1 MKKDIKVDKN
11 NNTVTVKITLEKRVY
26 ASQPIQVVK
35 HKEIEDMLKNE
46 GFSLQKVLKYDRV
59 DNENG
64 DKVTGEWIFQLKNK
78 QKAKEVKKKV
88 SSPTKQSDSV
98 KKTQEKSTKN
108 MVPPTPPKTKES
120 SQRRIGK

>member
-78 QKAKEVKKKV
+78 QKAKDVA
-88 SSPTKQSDSV
+88 PYMQWFC
-98 KKTQEKSTKN
+98 
-108 MVPPTPPKTKES
+108 
-120 SQRRIGK
+120 

>member
-11 NNTVTVKITLEKRVY
+11 NNTVTVKVTLEERVY

-35 HKEIEDMLKNE
+35 HKEIEDMLRNE

-64 DKVTGEWIFQLKNK
+64 DKITGEWIFQLENK
-78 QKAKEVKKKV
+78 QKAKEAKKKV
-88 SSPTKQSDSV
+88 SPSQNQTISTK
-98 KKTQEKSTKN
+98 KPQEKTTKSV
-108 MVPPTPPKTKES
+108 VPPTPPKAKES
-120 SQRRIGK
+120 TQRRIGK